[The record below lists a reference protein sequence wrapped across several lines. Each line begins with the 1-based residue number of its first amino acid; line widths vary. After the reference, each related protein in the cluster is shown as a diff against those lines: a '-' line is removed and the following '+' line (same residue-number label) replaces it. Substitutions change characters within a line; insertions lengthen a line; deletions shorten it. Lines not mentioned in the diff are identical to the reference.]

1 MAPRMGRGCFFSFLF
16 RKGDVFPS
24 PGNEGFPFQKTE
36 CFPLSGD
43 GVCALPGVGV
53 FLSGNEMRP
62 PFLFLPAGEKETRR
76 ARCKEKEGPW
86 VADLLEPR
94 FYFTLQFGR
103 TLCGLVPGS
112 HTGCSIDRACADAV
126 LGKCAVRSAF
136 FVVGRLFQCA
146 GMHCGKLVLC
156 CFSFRCCWRN
166 ALVRGKVAMYAN
178 WCRSAGQFF
187 FSRCTGD

>member
-1 MAPRMGRGCFFSFLF
+1 M
-16 RKGDVFPS
+16 
-24 PGNEGFPFQKTE
+24 
-36 CFPLSGD
+36 
-43 GVCALPGVGV
+43 
-53 FLSGNEMRP
+53 MRP
-62 PFLFLPAGEKETRR
+62 PFLFLPAGEKETRISALR
-76 ARCKEKEGPW
+76 AALRAVALRNAAAAAGARCKEKEGPW